1 MSLVSRTMD
10 GTCLADNWLL
20 ISDLTFFTSSFEK
33 LTGGREYHGH
43 MTTTWGHVIFLQ
55 YLYPAAIFKNNTTL
69 SSPWYCCPTHR
80 LSAISSI
87 CSARASNISTNLLTQ
102 YHHILIT
109 CKSHVNHILITC
121 KSHFDHILI
130 TFWSH
135 ANHTLLNVM
144 HSLMLY
150 ISALPNLTP
159 CGFRVPSLQRTQSA
173 NIDKQEQHLYSK
185 V

>member
-1 MSLVSRTMD
+1 MVTWLPHKVMWSSYSTCIQLPSSRTIP
-10 GTCLADNWLL
+10 LSRLL
-20 ISDLTFFTSSFEK
+20 DTAVPHTGCRQSPPFAQLEQVTQAPIYWHSIITFWS
-33 LTGGREYHGH
+33 H
-43 MTTTWGHVIFLQ
+43 
-55 YLYPAAIFKNNTTL
+55 AN
-69 SSPWYCCPTHR
+69 
-80 LSAISSI
+80 
-87 CSARASNISTNLLTQ
+87 
-102 YHHILIT
+102 HILIT

-173 NIDKQEQHLYSK
+173 NKDKQEQHLYSK